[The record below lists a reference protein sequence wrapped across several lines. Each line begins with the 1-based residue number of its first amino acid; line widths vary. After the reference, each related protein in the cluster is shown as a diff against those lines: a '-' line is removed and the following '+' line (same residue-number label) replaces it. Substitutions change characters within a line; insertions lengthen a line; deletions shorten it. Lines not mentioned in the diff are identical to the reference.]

1 MRNKNDLIWG
11 FSLLVIGIVTLILA
25 GSGMIGIDLPDVAVR
40 ILGIITNTRIPP
52 ALVLRPISFIRIRP
66 QNTNTHPMSCIAA
79 WLL

>member
-40 ILGIITNTRIPP
+40 ILGIIDLVAIPFL
-52 ALVLRPISFIRIRP
+52 AYTSVKKFRKDRK
-66 QNTNTHPMSCIAA
+66 
-79 WLL
+79 